1 MKDLGEKRKKESPS
15 TSAGQAKW
23 RIVQRAQKPCPP
35 PTFIHQTII
44 KLCINDAMRPCT
56 CAHTLTHTQEDR
68 IWLIFKKKKKKNYK
82 LIT

>member
-1 MKDLGEKRKKESPS
+1 MKDFGEKCKKKRVAS

-23 RIVQRAQKPCPP
+23 QIAQSAQKPCPP

-56 CAHTLTHTQEDR
+56 CAHTLTHTQTHTQEDR
-68 IWLIFKKKKKKNYK
+68 IRLIFPKKS
-82 LIT
+82 IT